1 MGRLFEYFVVCGLG
15 PEMRTVDRNKG
26 YHGMRVFYQS
36 SLLDQYPPDNHSL
49 YPPPPPQLPICV
61 LPAGVQ
67 FYPSG
72 FDADD
77 SSTFPRSYP
86 IVLTEGDGSKIY
98 VSCIAFRDPVSEDI
112 AEAYRIPA
120 NSFADKCICLVSRSP
135 SFGVLRNALEELFAL
150 CFSPAG
156 SSKPLW
162 EVISHMISNVPLP
175 TPGKD
180 RVLFAIENCLLSLEA
195 PPKDGLPHVDISF
208 QPLVQCLDVDNLLK
222 LFTAVLLER
231 RILLRS
237 NKYSLLTIASEAICH
252 LIYPF
257 RWQHVYIPLLFF
269 SGVDYIDAPTP
280 YMMGLHSSVDTSDL
294 AMDGVVVVDLE
305 YNRISTS
312 EEIPP
317 IPEPELSSLRSEI
330 LKLLYPNVMGI
341 DQMKA
346 GLVNSSEQYLKG
358 CNKPWGEDHDVQLR
372 LIFLKFFASI
382 LGGYRNF
389 LENTVTHAFNAQA
402 FLKKRSRSTNQPPD
416 PMITQFLDSHGFLDY
431 LERGIDSDGNN
442 NNLLE
447 KLQDTI
453 GRGQNP
459 ISILSTSVVE
469 PEIITISDPDVGILG
484 SGAKYTYDRFPSNIR
499 SEEQEEK
506 RKQILAAASGAFEYI
521 KHAPSSPS
529 VQVGKDSLSPM
540 ERAAER
546 ELMVLD
552 IKVKL
557 QGLWL
562 RLLKLGATDD
572 PLSSF
577 EYGTIL
583 ALIESDAEGIGGSGF
598 VECIREH
605 IHSGWHCQLTD
616 EQFIAVKELLKTA
629 ISRATSRN
637 DVSTIRDALEVSA
650 EMYKKDSNNVS
661 DYVQRHLISLSIWE
675 ELRFWEVFFEYLM
688 EHSSSKYGHNKLL
701 RCYALL
707 ILLQASPVLIMFHV
721 IVKAGLGLPDTDA
734 WHMIETIAEKNNIGY
749 KQFIKLRGF
758 LSHIQQIRISYWG
771 ISSLKAQSMLCH
783 GLSSPHPKDSMDEN
797 QQPAE
802 ASVIG
807 RSWVQSMFSRDSSRA
822 NSFGQVRK
830 GSSNGT
836 SVNENGTPRKQDSS
850 ADGQKKLQ
858 TNVRIL
864 RGHSGAVTAVHCVT
878 RREVWDLVGDRED
891 AGFFISGSTD
901 CMVKIWDPS
910 IRGSELR
917 ATLKGHTR
925 TVRSISSDRGKVV
938 SGSDDQSVIVWDKQT
953 SQLLEELK
961 GHDAQ
966 VSSVRM
972 LSGERVL
979 TAAHD
984 GTVKMWDVRTDTCVA
999 TVGRCSSAVLCMEYD
1014 DSTGILAAAG
1024 RDAVANIWD
1033 IRAGRQMHK
1042 LLGHTKWIRSIRMVG
1057 DTLIT
1062 SSDDW
1067 TARVWSV
1074 SRGTCDA
1081 VLACHAGP
1089 ILCVE
1094 YSMSD
1099 RGIITGSTDGL
1110 LRFWEN
1116 EEGGIRCVK
1125 NVTIHS
1131 APILSINAGEHW
1143 LGIGAADNS
1152 MSLFHR
1158 PQDRLGSFSSTGSKM
1173 AGWHLYRTPQR
1184 TVAMVRCVASD
1195 LERKRICS
1203 GGRNGVLRLWE
1214 ATINI

>member
-1 MGRLFEYFVVCGLG
+1 MARVFEYFVVCGIG
-15 PEMRTVDRNKG
+15 PEIRTLDGSKG
-26 YHGMRVFYQS
+26 YHGPEYYYLS
-36 SLLDQYPPDNHSL
+36 SVLDQFPPLNHSL
-49 YPPPPPQLPICV
+49 YPHPPPQLSTCV

-67 FYPSG
+67 FYSSG
-72 FDADD
+72 FDSDD
-77 SSTFPRSYP
+77 PSTFPRTYP

-98 VSCIAFRDPVSEDI
+98 VSCISFRDPVSEDI

-135 SFGVLRNALEELFAL
+135 SFRVLRNVLEEIYSL
-150 CFSPAG
+150 CFLSDG
-156 SSKPLW
+156 SSTPLW
-162 EVISHMISNVPLP
+162 DVISHLVSNVPLP
-175 TPGKD
+175 TPGKN
-180 RVLFAIENCLLSLEA
+180 RVLFAIENCLLSVET
-195 PPKDGLPHVDISF
+195 PPKEGLPHADISF
-208 QPLVQCLDVDNLLK
+208 QPLVQLLDVDNLIT

-237 NKYSLLTIASEAICH
+237 NKYSLLTLVSEAICH

-280 YMMGLHSSVDTSDL
+280 YMMGLHSGVDTSNL

-305 YNRISTS
+305 YNRICTT

-317 IPEPELSSLRSEI
+317 IPEPELSSLRGDI
-330 LKLLYPNVMGI
+330 LKLLYPNVVGI
-341 DQMKA
+341 DRMNA
-346 GLVNSSEQYLKG
+346 GGSSEHYSKV
-358 CNKPWGEDHDVQLR
+358 CSKPWGEEHDLQLR
-372 LIFLKFFASI
+372 FIFLKFLASI

-389 LENTVTHAFNAQA
+389 IENTGTQVFNAQA

-416 PMITQFLDSHGFLDY
+416 PMITQFLDSQGFLDY
-431 LERGIDSDGNN
+431 LERGLGSDENN
-442 NNLLE
+442 SNLLD
-447 KLQDTI
+447 KLQDAI

-459 ISILSTSVVE
+459 TSILPSSSAE
-469 PEIITISDPDVGILG
+469 PEVITISDPDIGTSG
-484 SGAKYTYDRFPSNIR
+484 SGAKYTYDRFPSNVR
-499 SEEQEEK
+499 TEEQEEK
-506 RKQILAAASGAFEYI
+506 RRQILASASGSFEYSG
-521 KHAPSSPS
+521 KLNSPPSMLVSKDS
-529 VQVGKDSLSPM
+529 KDSLSPI

-546 ELMVLD
+546 DRMVLD

-605 IHSGWHCQLTD
+605 IHSGWHCQLTE

-650 EMYKKDSNNVS
+650 EMFKKDANNVS

-675 ELRFWEVFFEYLM
+675 ELRFWEGYFDYLM
-688 EHSSSKYGHNKLL
+688 DRFSSKSAN
-701 RCYALL
+701 YASLVSAQL
-707 ILLQASPVLIMFHV
+707 ITVASHM
-721 IVKAGLGLPDTDA
+721 AGLGLPDTDT
-734 WHMIETIAEKNNIGY
+734 WYMIETIAEKNNIGY
-749 KQFIKLRGF
+749 KQFIQLRGF
-758 LSHIQQIRISYWG
+758 LSHIQQLRIGYW
-771 ISSLKAQSMLCH
+771 
-783 GLSSPHPKDSMDEN
+783 GLSSIKGQSSLSNGMPSPLSKDATNDD

-802 ASVIG
+802 ASGIG
-807 RSWVQSMFSRDSSRA
+807 RSWVQSMFSREASSRSH
-822 NSFGQVRK
+822 SFSRVRK
-830 GSSNGT
+830 WT
-836 SVNENGTPRKQDSS
+836 SDAANENGTPRKQDST
-850 ADGQKKLQ
+850 AGGKKIQ
-858 TNVRIL
+858 SNIRII
-864 RGHSGAVTAVHCVT
+864 RGHAGAITALHCVT
-878 RREVWDLVGDRED
+878 KREVWDLVGDRED

-901 CMVKIWDPS
+901 CLVKIWDPS
-910 IRGSELR
+910 LRGSELR

-925 TVRSISSDRGKVV
+925 TVRAINSDRGKVV
-938 SGSDDQSVIVWDKQT
+938 SGSDDQSVLVWDKQT

-966 VSSVRM
+966 VSCVRM

-979 TAAHD
+979 TASHD

-1014 DSTGILAAAG
+1014 DSTGILAAGG

-1042 LLGHTKWIRSIRMVG
+1042 FLGHTKWIRSIRMDR
-1057 DTLIT
+1057 DTVIT
-1062 SSDDW
+1062 GSDDW
-1067 TARVWSV
+1067 TARMWSI

-1089 ILCVE
+1089 VQCVE
-1094 YSMSD
+1094 YSSSD
-1099 RGIITGSTDGL
+1099 RGIITGSSDGL

-1116 EEGGIRCVK
+1116 DDGGIKCVK

-1131 APILSINAGEHW
+1131 SAILSINAGDHW

-1158 PQDRLGSFSSTGSKM
+1158 PQERLGGFSGTGSKM
-1173 AGWHLYRTPQR
+1173 SGWQLYRTPQK
-1184 TVAMVRCVASD
+1184 TVAVVRCIASD

-1203 GGRNGVLRLWE
+1203 GGRNGLLRLWE